1 MCAFVCFHPWKIVKL
16 RGFWSERPEAEKRG
30 LLKRDMLD
38 VRSEK
43 KLTAGVSM
51 IR

>member
-1 MCAFVCFHPWKIVKL
+1 MCAFACFNPWMIVKL
-16 RGFWSERPEAEKRG
+16 RGFWSERPEVEKRG
-30 LLKRDMLD
+30 LLKRDILD
-38 VRSEK
+38 ARSEK